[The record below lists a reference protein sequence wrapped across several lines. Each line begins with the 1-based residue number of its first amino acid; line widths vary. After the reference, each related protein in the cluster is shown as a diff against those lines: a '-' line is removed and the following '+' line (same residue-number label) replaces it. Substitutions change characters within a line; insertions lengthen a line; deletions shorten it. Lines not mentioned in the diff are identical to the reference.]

1 MGEKYVV
8 WHGLLIAAGTAARWL
23 IAVAQPLT
31 ALAEFTILHG
41 DERPL
46 PYLRHLPG
54 DYSLARFAGCG
65 RLYLLIESH
74 GRPASRS
81 GISNGS

>member
-1 MGEKYVV
+1 MGEKFVV

-54 DYSLARFAGCG
+54 DYSLAIFAGSAVFSQNETNG
-65 RLYLLIESH
+65 R
-74 GRPASRS
+74 RPAQPKDVRWT
-81 GISNGS
+81 